1 MSQPPVHPD
10 LHRQLGELFA
20 GIDDRVAAEQWYGE
34 TYDGHADASDLR
46 FREAIESIRA
56 RYAAARAAARQ
67 DCESRRNDA
76 QRQFEGAFNTA
87 NSKYHTARQQVEAEF
102 GTASLAIENELEE
115 ARWMATSVLD
125 ADAEDSPKR
134 QLESLQDRLHE
145 SREQLQRQ
153 SQEIE
158 DAFRNAVDVLQ
169 RRRHWRDP
177 APPEALKPAGDRKE
191 ALGRFEAAH
200 ESLRRRVP
208 ELVNQPL
215 SRLLGG
221 WNFPALLL
229 LVWLGAAAALFFV
242 DTAALPLNLP
252 QDLSGRMLLA
262 AAVALVPTVLLGLI
276 LHGMN
281 ATKVSA
287 RLGAIQNALH
297 ELRAVH
303 QQWREFATADLTK
316 KKEEVRRWQD
326 ALERDRRNTL
336 RKIDDI
342 QARRMDEARHKQ
354 RTALDVVES
363 RFAATVEDLERTRDR
378 QIEAVEAQ
386 LEQKSRAI
394 DESETHELESA
405 TRLHAQL
412 IEKLEANERRDRAAI
427 EKKWTAVL
435 SQTSKVVE
443 REQRSCRQS
452 SPDWSQ
458 LADENWTLP
467 AEVPASIHFGRFDCD
482 LAQLPDG
489 VPHRDWLPRTP
500 AKFALPATLGFP
512 QRASLLLEARDGGR
526 QVAVNALR
534 TTMLRLLTSL
544 PAGKVRFTVI
554 DPVGLGEPFSAF
566 MHLADVDELMIGS
579 RIWTEPAHI
588 EKRLAEL
595 SEHMENVFQAYLRN
609 EFASIDEYNRHAGEV
624 AEPYHILV
632 VANFPLNFSEEAARR
647 LTNIA
652 ASGPRCGVYTLLSV
666 DTQQFAGKTPGVSK
680 TPGVL
685 SDLEHASITLKWE
698 AGRFTSVEPHLK
710 ELPLTLDDP
719 PEPKEFSR
727 IVRAAGRQSKD
738 ARRVEVPFE
747 RIAPRNGDL
756 WSLSSRGGIDVPL
769 GRAGATKLQSLSLG
783 RGTSQHVLVA
793 GKTGAGKS
801 TFLHALV
808 TNLSLYY
815 APDQVE
821 FYLIDFK
828 KGVEFKTYAA
838 HALPHARVIGIES
851 DREFGVAALE
861 RLDAVLKERG
871 ELFRSH
877 GVQDL
882 ASYREKRGDPV
893 GWAVPTTNASRVSD
907 RWAQPTLPADPFSLP
922 RILLVIDEFQEFFTE
937 DDALSQTAALLL
949 DRLVRQGRA
958 FGIHVLL
965 GSQTLGGAYTLARST
980 LGQIAVRIALQCS
993 DADAHLILS
1002 EENTAARL
1010 LTRPGEAIYNDAN
1023 GLLEGNH
1030 PFQIA
1035 WLPDD
1040 QRERYLT
1047 ELREI
1052 ARSRGVK
1059 CAPPIV
1065 FEGNVASDVRKN
1077 ADVVRLIE
1085 TFGSRI
1091 LARSQAP
1098 LGNALSRSSASQ
1110 RAGCLSGGEL
1120 ADAPHLVR
1128 QSLATS
1134 AFPSG
1139 AWERGEQIPGFW
1151 LGEAVSLQAPTR
1163 IEFHRRAGNNLLIVG
1178 QDAEAAHG
1186 LLAVAY
1192 LTLAALCRTDC
1203 QSVRHDDGDHSLASL
1218 HRSDAFDRTDWQ
1230 SVLRIFYILD
1240 GAVRNDEQESVW
1252 QPLLEAVPHA
1262 TRLAGQHNAGEVVTQ
1277 LAEEV
1282 RRRSDEGGE
1291 HDPPLFLL
1299 ISDLSRFRDLQ
1310 NDADDFGFHLNNGD
1324 EEKPPAIGTLLA
1336 DVLRD
1341 GPAVGVHAIVWCDS
1355 YCNLTRWFS
1364 LQTQREFDRKV
1375 AFRMNGNDSSNL
1387 IDTPAATRLGVHRAL
1402 LYRGESG
1409 AIEKFRPYAAPLAE
1423 WITWA
1428 GNRFRGEPSAPP
1440 EWDDIATLTVM

>member
-1 MSQPPVHPD
+1 MSEPPVHPD
-10 LHRQLGELFA
+10 LQRQLGELFA
-20 GIDDRVAAEQWYGE
+20 GIADRTSAETWYGE
-34 TYDGHADASDLR
+34 QYDGHAEASELR
-46 FREAIESIRA
+46 FREALESIRT
-56 RYAAARAAARQ
+56 RFAATRTAARQ
-67 DCESRRNDA
+67 ECEVQRNDA
-76 QRQFEGAFNTA
+76 LRQFQGAFNTA
-87 NSKYHTARQQVEAEF
+87 NSKYHAARQQVDSEF
-102 GTASLAIENELEE
+102 GVESLAIENELEE

-125 ADAEDSPKR
+125 VDAEDSPKR
-134 QLESLQDRLHE
+134 QLETLQERLHE
-145 SREQLQRQ
+145 TRELFQRQ
-153 SQEIE
+153 SQEVD
-158 DAFRNAVDVLQ
+158 DAYRNAVDVLQ

-177 APPEALKPAGDRKE
+177 VPSESEVGGRRSEVGGQAATLNSSAVQPPRDRKE
-191 ALGRFEAAH
+191 ALNRFEIAH
-200 ESLRRRVP
+200 DSLRRRIP
-208 ELVNQPL
+208 ELVNLPL
-215 SRLLGG
+215 SRLTAG
-221 WNFPALLL
+221 WNLPVLLL
-229 LVWLGAAAALFFV
+229 LAWLAMAAALFFA
-242 DTAALPLNLP
+242 DTASLPLNLP
-252 QDLSGRMLLA
+252 RDPSSRAFLGGGI
-262 AAVALVPTVLLGLI
+262 ALIPTVLLGLA
-276 LHGMN
+276 LFGLN
-281 ATKVSA
+281 AAKVSA
-287 RLGAIQNALH
+287 RLRGIQNSMH

-303 QQWREFATADLTK
+303 QQWRELSKAELTK
-316 KKEEVRRWQD
+316 KKVGFRRWND
-326 ALERDRRNTL
+326 ALQRDRRNTL
-336 RKIDDI
+336 RKIDGI
-342 QARRMDEARHKQ
+342 QARRMDEARAKQ
-354 RTALDVVES
+354 RTALD
-363 RFAATVEDLERTRDR
+363 
-378 QIEAVEAQ
+378 AVEAQ
-386 LEQKSRAI
+386 FAVTVEELERARDAQIEAIEARIEQKSAAL
-394 DESETHELESA
+394 DESETQEIEAA

-412 IEKLEANERRDRAAI
+412 IEKLEANERRDRASIA
-427 EKKWTAVL
+427 KKWQSVL
-435 SQTSKVVE
+435 THTSEIVD
-443 REQRSCRQS
+443 REQQACRQS
-452 SPDWSQ
+452 SPDWGELS
-458 LADENWTLP
+458 AVGWTLP
-467 AEVPASIHFGRFDCD
+467 AEIPESIRFGKFECE

-489 VPHRDWLPRTP
+489 VPRYDWLPG
-500 AKFALPATLGFP
+500 AQIQYELPATLGFS

-526 QVAVNALR
+526 QIAVNALR
-534 TTMLRLLTSL
+534 TIMLRLLTSL

-579 RIWTEPAHI
+579 RIWTEPAHV

-632 VANFPLNFSEEAARR
+632 VANFPVNFSEEAARR
-647 LTNIA
+647 LANIA
-652 ASGPRCGVYTLLSV
+652 QSGPRCGVYTLVSV
-666 DTQQFAGKTPGVSK
+666 DMQQALPHNFD
-680 TPGVL
+680 L
-685 SDLEHASITLKWE
+685 SDLEHAATTLKWKS
-698 AGRFTSVEPHLK
+698 GRFIATEPHLQ

-719 PEPKEFSR
+719 PEPKDFSR
-727 IVRAAGRQSKD
+727 IVRAAGRQSID

-756 WSLSSRGGIDVPL
+756 WSLSSRSGIDVPL

-793 GKTGAGKS
+793 GKTGSGKS
-801 TFLHALV
+801 TFLHTLV

-882 ASYREKRGDPV
+882 ASYREKRGQDSFRPQESHDQT
-893 GWAVPTTNASRVSD
+893 GRHSGEKSP
-907 RWAQPTLPADPFSLP
+907 DPFSLP

-993 DADAHLILS
+993 DSDAHLILS

-1035 WLPDD
+1035 WLPED
-1040 QRERYLT
+1040 QRERYLG
-1047 ELREI
+1047 ELRTI
-1052 ARSRGVK
+1052 AGQRGVK
-1059 CAPPIV
+1059 CEPPIV

-1077 ADVVRLIE
+1077 GDVVRLFE
-1085 TFGSRI
+1085 SFATRPKGF
-1091 LARSQAP
+1091 
-1098 LGNALSRSSASQ
+1098 SS
-1110 RAGCLSGGEL
+1110 
-1120 ADAPHLVR
+1120 V
-1128 QSLATS
+1128 
-1134 AFPSG
+1134 
-1139 AWERGEQIPGFW
+1139 PGIW

-1163 IEFHRRAGNNLLIVG
+1163 VKFHRRTGNNLLIVG

-1192 LTLAALCRTDC
+1192 LTLAAQQRLWGDSFSRDSEALRRGARHNQPPGASPRLTDE
-1203 QSVRHDDGDHSLASL
+1203 ASEPGA
-1218 HRSDAFDRTDWQ
+1218 SA
-1230 SVLRIFYILD
+1230 LRLMASSESRRNGSFWILD
-1240 GAVRNDEQESVW
+1240 GNVRNDGDESAW
-1252 QPLLEAVPHA
+1252 TPLIAVVPHA
-1262 TRLAGQHNAGEVVTQ
+1262 TQLAGPHNAGEVIAQ
-1277 LAEEV
+1277 LADEV
-1282 RRRSDEGGE
+1282 RRRSENGSD
-1291 HDPPLFLL
+1291 DAPPLFLF
-1299 ISDLSRFRDLQ
+1299 ISDLSRFRDLR
-1310 NDADDFGFHLNNGD
+1310 NDADDFGFQFNNGD
-1324 EEKPPAIGTLLA
+1324 EEKPPAFGTLLA

-1355 YCNLTRWFS
+1355 YGNLTRWMS

-1375 AFRMNGNDSSNL
+1375 AFRMNGSDSSNL
-1387 IDTPAATRLGVHRAL
+1387 IDTPAAARLGVHRAL
-1402 LYRGESG
+1402 LYHGDSG
-1409 AIEKFRPYAAPLAE
+1409 AVEKFRPYAAPPPE
-1423 WITWA
+1423 WVAWA
-1428 GNRFRGEPSAPP
+1428 GERFRGEPSAPQD
-1440 EWDDIATLTVM
+1440 WDDIASLTVM